1 MSSLRKHPFTVG
13 SLLIITVLCVV
24 SLLLWVDYC
33 YDIDFVTA
41 LSAVAMLPHF
51 VIVWIL
57 ELNVVGF
64 IQRHYIPLAGLV
76 GFLVLVLIKGWGIMK
91 IPEKDDR

>member
-1 MSSLRKHPFTVG
+1 
-13 SLLIITVLCVV
+13 
-24 SLLLWVDYC
+24 
-33 YDIDFVTA
+33 
-41 LSAVAMLPHF
+41 MLPHF